1 MRQKLTLPALLTH
14 LLLLSVFLNM
24 HAQELP
30 RRAKWEASIGYPSGK
45 PGAIINSV
53 EPNSPL
59 DKAGLKAGDIILKVN
74 GISANS
80 GESWTSIYYGIRTGQ
95 DTKLLVRRDSKV
107 FEKVV
112 RLNEVGREKHT
123 DLEVR
128 YETVTSDYDID
139 QSAII
144 TIPKQKKDKYPAIFM
159 VQGLSCSSI
168 ENYEGRQGNYPKM
181 INGLV
186 EESGMVMMR
195 VEKPGV
201 GDSEGDCAAT
211 DFITELEGYRAALRV
226 LKRKDYVDTT
236 KIVIY
241 GASMGSALA
250 PVLAN
255 EFNLAGVISDGVFFK
270 TWFEHMLEIER
281 RLRQMEGDDEAT
293 VTRKM
298 NEVFIPL
305 YYEMLIKKRSYE
317 EVINDYPAIAKEV
330 YHPMNHMYGRPLSYY
345 QQLQD
350 FDLASAWQNVKVPVR
365 ILRGEKDWIMS
376 DFDNTMII
384 DVLDKAGHKD
394 HKLVRYPGLDHW
406 NTIHESPE
414 NSYFGKPG
422 KWDPKML
429 ELVVNWAREMVGMK
443 AVTVNCPA

>member
-1 MRQKLTLPALLTH
+1 MRQKFTH
-14 LLLLSVFLNM
+14 ITIFTYLFQLGVLFNVY
-24 HAQELP
+24 AQELP
-30 RRAKWEASIGYPSGK
+30 RRATWQASISYPSGK
-45 PGAIINSV
+45 PGATIQSI
-53 EPNSPL
+53 EANSPL
-59 DKAGLKAGDIILKVN
+59 QKAGLQAGDVILKVN
-74 GISANS
+74 GIIADS
-80 GESWTSIYYGIRTGQ
+80 GESWTSIYYGIRAKQ
-95 DTKLLVRRDSKV
+95 DTKLLVRRDSEV
-107 FEKVV
+107 FEKTVQ
-112 RLNEVGREKHT
+112 LNEVGKEKHT
-123 DLEVR
+123 DLDIR
-128 YETVTSDYDID
+128 YEVVTSDYDIA
-139 QSAII
+139 QRTII
-144 TIPKQKKDKYPAIFM
+144 TIPTKKGDKYPAIFM

-201 GDSEGDCAAT
+201 GDSEGDCAST
-211 DFITELEGYRAALRV
+211 DFITELEGYRAALRA
-226 LKRKDYVDTT
+226 LKGKEYVDTT

-250 PVLAN
+250 PVLVN

-293 VTRKM
+293 VARKM

-317 EVINDYPAIAKEV
+317 EIINDYPAIAKEV

-350 FDLASAWQNVKVPVR
+350 FDLASAWQNIKVPVR
-365 ILRGEKDWIMS
+365 ILRGENDWIMS
-376 DFDNTMII
+376 DVDNTMII
-384 DVLDKAGHKD
+384 DVLDKVGHKD

-422 KWDPKML
+422 QWDPKIL
-429 ELVVNWAREMVGMK
+429 ELVVNWAREMVGMES
-443 AVTVNCPA
+443 VTLNN

>member
-1 MRQKLTLPALLTH
+1 MRQKLSLITLVVYI
-14 LLLLSVFLNM
+14 LLLSVIFQIN
-24 HAQELP
+24 AQELP
-30 RRAKWEASIGYPSGK
+30 RRATWQASIGYPSGK
-45 PGAIINSV
+45 PGAPIKSI
-53 EPNSPL
+53 EKGSPL
-59 DKAGLKAGDIILKVN
+59 QKSGLQEGDIILKVN
-74 GISANS
+74 GITADS
-80 GESWTSIYYGIRTGQ
+80 GESWTTIYNSIRSNS
-95 DTKLLVRRDSKV
+95 DTYLVVRRGSKV
-107 FEKVV
+107 FERTV
-112 RLNEVGREKHT
+112 RLNEVGREKHS
-123 DLEVR
+123 DLDTK

-144 TIPKQKKDKYPAIFM
+144 TIPKQEKDKYPAIFM
-159 VQGLSCSSI
+159 VQGLSCSTI

-201 GDSEGDCAAT
+201 GDSEGDCAST
-211 DFITELEGYRAALRV
+211 DFVTELEGYRAALRA
-226 LKRKDYVDTT
+226 LKSKDYVDTT

-255 EFNLAGVISDGVFFK
+255 EFNLAGVISDGTFFK

-281 RLRQMEGDDEAT
+281 RLRQMEGDNEAI
-293 VTRKM
+293 VVRKM

-317 EVINDYPAIAKEV
+317 EIINDYPAIAKEV

-350 FDLASAWQNVKVPVR
+350 FDLASAWKNIKVPVR
-365 ILRGEKDWIMS
+365 ILRGENDWIMS

-422 KWDPKML
+422 EWDPKML
-429 ELVVNWAREMVGMK
+429 ELVVNWAREMVGME
-443 AVTVNCPA
+443 AITVK